1 MPIIAPHHLPGGPFP
16 PKAPYDLQCAWPHDC
31 MVQWGGQGI
40 VLSDNG
46 ARGTAFFEAFPA
58 GKGFFRGEGKTIE
71 EAEAACFKKWKAFS
85 VCDHQWGRGFIV
97 ETKGVKFKH
106 GRMRPKLRGKT
117 YYTNGGAICKKCKAF
132 ASVFNPVHSLGKC
145 MDGPSIHSLTNA
157 AEGGLRPSRSGRDEA
172 SWAKYARES
181 ELRLRR
187 AGIDLPETPDTP
199 SPLGLFDD
207 PNLDPYAVACRR
219 AVVTWYVAH
228 REALA
233 KNNGSLL
240 QGFFESLEQR
250 TMERLVEEES
260 SYRAELEEP
269 TVKDALDV

>member
-16 PKAPYDLQCAWPHDC
+16 PKAPYDLQCAWPDDY

-187 AGIDLPETPDTP
+187 A
-199 SPLGLFDD
+199 
-207 PNLDPYAVACRR
+207 
-219 AVVTWYVAH
+219 VVTWYVAH